1 MTGTPFH
8 ESGVVFREERSLTV
22 AARIGHAPPASCVA
36 PALAPARCCELL
48 LVPPP
53 RVLPPP
59 TYRRA
64 PARTA
69 AGPTPHRPLRCIP
82 PRADRTW
89 RYPLAS
95 PAPGFRWRPAPGR
108 APPPPPPCA
117 APAVRPAPRPRV
129 STVAAATP
137 AAPPPT
143 CSNCRSMRSHPH
155 PNPPDNPPA
164 LTRAPARIPT
174 D

>member
-69 AGPTPHRPLRCIP
+69 AGPTPHRPLRCIDRKSTRLNSSHLGISYAAFCFQKE
-82 PRADRTW
+82 RATTGLRRPSRPVQPST
-89 RYPLAS
+89 RLLATG
-95 PAPGFRWRPAPGR
+95 PAG
-108 APPPPPPCA
+108 
-117 APAVRPAPRPRV
+117 
-129 STVAAATP
+129 
-137 AAPPPT
+137 
-143 CSNCRSMRSHPH
+143 
-155 PNPPDNPPA
+155 
-164 LTRAPARIPT
+164 
-174 D
+174 